1 MHGTP
6 RCGYR
11 NSSTIG
17 KLKKRQ
23 PLCWLSFFRFPD
35 DAQVGQKVKI
45 LFKGEMATSY
55 SGLSGAKKVS
65 ILPSI
70 KPDKA
75 K

>member
-11 NSSTIG
+11 SSGTKS

-23 PLCWLSFFRFPD
+23 PLCRLSFFRFPD

-45 LFKGEMATSY
+45 LFKEEMATSY
-55 SGLSGAKKVS
+55 PGLSGAKKVS
-65 ILPSI
+65 HPSQRTL
-70 KPDKA
+70 
-75 K
+75 